1 MNYMSTSQVKRRKKP
16 ASTKEYIKVRV
27 SQLTEDKLKAHD
39 PRDIIWYERLIEE
52 LQYVQMV
59 DEQKY
64 DNGLIVIPKDLK

>member
-1 MNYMSTSQVKRRKKP
+1 
-16 ASTKEYIKVRV
+16 VRV